1 MNSSAKSSEL
11 NKGGLSRRAA
21 AGAQTKKKIIE
32 SACLL
37 LAREGLHGVNA
48 AALAKQAGVSKGAL
62 YHHFPS
68 MDEVVSSCFEK
79 TATDVYGE
87 LQFLRPRNLSEYL
100 DAVENVLFN
109 KLLNDKN
116 RIRIFYE
123 LSPKVIFEKKFQSRR
138 RLMFDKVIKIMTKRL
153 LNTFEEP
160 ISEKHLEK
168 ILSGV
173 GAFVTG
179 LSYQSLSMRSSE
191 ESREIWSWFR
201 ATLEND
207 LTISSKG
214 SA

>member
-1 MNSSAKSSEL
+1 MNISAESNEMNIS
-11 NKGGLSRRAA
+11 GLSKRSA
-21 AGAQTKKKIIE
+21 AGAETKKKIIA

-37 LAREGLHGVNA
+37 IAREGLRGLNA
-48 AALAKQAGVSKGAL
+48 AALAKETGVSKGAL

-68 MDEVVSSCFEK
+68 MNEVVISCFEK
-79 TATDVYGE
+79 TSTDVYGE
-87 LQFLRPRNLSEYL
+87 LQFLSPRNLSEYL
-100 DAVENVLFN
+100 DALENVLFN
-109 KLLNDKN
+109 KLLNNKN

-123 LSPKVIFEKKFQSRR
+123 LSPKVIFEKEFQSRR
-138 RLMFDKVIKIMTKRL
+138 SLMFEKVTKIMAKRMV
-153 LNTFEEP
+153 NNFEEP
-160 ISEKHLEK
+160 IAEKSLEM

-173 GAFVTG
+173 GAFITG
-179 LSYQSLSMRSSE
+179 LSYQSLSLRNSE

>member
-1 MNSSAKSSEL
+1 
-11 NKGGLSRRAA
+11 
-21 AGAQTKKKIIE
+21 
-32 SACLL
+32 
-37 LAREGLHGVNA
+37 
-48 AALAKQAGVSKGAL
+48 
-62 YHHFPS
+62 
-68 MDEVVSSCFEK
+68 
-79 TATDVYGE
+79 
-87 LQFLRPRNLSEYL
+87 
-100 DAVENVLFN
+100 VENVLFN

-138 RLMFDKVIKIMTKRL
+138 RLMFDNVIKIMTKRL

-160 ISEKHLEK
+160 ISEKRLEK

-179 LSYQSLSMRSSE
+179 LSYQSLSVRNSE

>member
-1 MNSSAKSSEL
+1 M
-11 NKGGLSRRAA
+11 
-21 AGAQTKKKIIE
+21 
-32 SACLL
+32 
-37 LAREGLHGVNA
+37 
-48 AALAKQAGVSKGAL
+48 SKGAL

-87 LQFLRPRNLSEYL
+87 LQLLRPKNLSEYL

-138 RLMFDKVIKIMTKRL
+138 RLMFDKAIKIMTKRL

>member
-1 MNSSAKSSEL
+1 MSTSAPKLRSDAHA
-11 NKGGLSRRAA
+11 KRDPDATRQA
-21 AGAQTKKKIIE
+21 
-32 SACLL
+32 LL
-37 LAREGLHGVNA
+37 LAAFEEMHCQGFRSSSLDNI
-48 AALAKQAGVSKGAL
+48 LAKTGVTKGAL

-68 MDEVVSSCFEK
+68 MDEVVISCFEK
-79 TATDVYGE
+79 TSTDVYGE

-160 ISEKHLEK
+160 ISEKRLEK

-179 LSYQSLSMRSSE
+179 LSYQSLSVRNSE